1 MVKGTMLRAHLD
13 WAQRRFGEGATEI
26 ASGLSPEAA
35 RLLSRTVL
43 STDWI
48 PFKLLVEIDR
58 AIASAAISAFGAV
71 PAVAA
76 AAGPARAAGSG
87 AAEGSPAPDG
97 PAAPPTEDEIFRGL
111 GRHSAS
117 LNLGGVYR
125 SFVSS
130 EPHRF
135 FERTSVLHHQFQN
148 FGRSTYERT
157 GERSGRIRIEGYT
170 SYSPVFCSAGAAY
183 FEEALR
189 LMHVPG
195 RPEVVES
202 SCHCR
207 GDSACVFEA
216 RW

>member
-13 WAQRRFGEGATEI
+13 WARRHLGDLLDDW
-26 ASGLSPEAA
+26 SSVLCPEAA
-35 RLLSRTVL
+35 RLVGRTVL

-48 PFKLLVEIDR
+48 PFRHLIDIDR
-58 AIASAAISAFGAV
+58 AIA
-71 PAVAA
+71 AA
-76 AAGPARAAGSG
+76 ALA
-87 AAEGSPAPDG
+87 
-97 PAAPPTEDEIFRGL
+97 AAPRDASEAPWTTPEAVFREL

-157 GERSGRIRIEGYT
+157 GERSGLVRIEGYT
-170 SYSPVFCSAGAAY
+170 SFSPAFCTAGAGY
-183 FEEALR
+183 FEEALH

-195 RPEVVES
+195 HPEVAET
-202 SCHCR
+202 SCHCK

>member
-1 MVKGTMLRAHLD
+1 MGERFEDGAMVKGTMLRAHLD
-13 WAQRRFGEGATEI
+13 WAQRRLGEAAAELS
-26 ASGLSPEAA
+26 SGLSPEAA

-48 PFKLLVEIDR
+48 PFRLLVEIDR
-58 AIASAAISAFGAV
+58 AIAAMAMAAPS
-71 PAVAA
+71 P
-76 AAGPARAAGSG
+76 AAGESG
-87 AAEGSPAPDG
+87 ASAPLAPD
-97 PAAPPTEDEIFRGL
+97 DVFRSL

-157 GERSGRIRIEGYT
+157 GERSGRIRIEGYA

-195 RPEVVES
+195 KPEVQET